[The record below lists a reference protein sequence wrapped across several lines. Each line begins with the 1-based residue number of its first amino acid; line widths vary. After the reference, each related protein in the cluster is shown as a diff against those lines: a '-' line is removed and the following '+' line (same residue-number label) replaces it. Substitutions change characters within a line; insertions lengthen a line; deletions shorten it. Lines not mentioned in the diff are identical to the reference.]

1 MANDSKTQIF
11 RGNSYTEALLKA
23 KKEYGSDFSIVTR
36 RDVREANLF
45 SKLTSGK
52 LGGDNVSVELEVA
65 PGLPEPGKSRQ
76 KPLTSSESITMR
88 SL

>member
-1 MANDSKTQIF
+1 MPSDAKTQIF

-23 KKEYGSDFSIVTR
+23 KKVFGGDFSIVTR

-52 LGGDNVSVELEVA
+52 LGGDNVAVELEVA
-65 PGLPEPGKSRQ
+65 PGPPEHGRCAAPDG
-76 KPLTSSESITMR
+76 
-88 SL
+88 